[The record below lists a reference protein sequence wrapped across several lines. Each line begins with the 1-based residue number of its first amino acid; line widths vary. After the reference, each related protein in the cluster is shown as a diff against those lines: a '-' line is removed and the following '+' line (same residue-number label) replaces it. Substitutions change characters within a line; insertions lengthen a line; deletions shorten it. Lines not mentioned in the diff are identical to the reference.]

1 MTDRSSLYKGLSCAA
16 WGYFFLVFDV
26 NLGTVSILPRFVG
39 WLLFLRAI
47 DELKEER
54 RDLALLRPL
63 GVLLALWTG
72 ADWLASWAGR
82 DVDGHFPPL
91 DLVVAVAQ
99 LYFLFQFLTD
109 MAALAETRHPEGGAL
124 GRKIL
129 LCRTVQT
136 VLVTAF
142 ALAPYLPARLPEG
155 VSGGALAVLAIAY
168 CLLGAA
174 LMLFMFQLRRA
185 FRDAAPPPLPPAPGG
200 GTGEI

>member
-26 NLGTVSILPRFVG
+26 NLGTVSILPRFAG
-39 WLLFLRAI
+39 WLLLLHAI
-47 DELKEER
+47 EELKEER
-54 RDLALLRPL
+54 RDLALLRSL
-63 GVLLALWTG
+63 GILLALWTG

-82 DVDGHFPPL
+82 DVDGHLPPL

-109 MAALAETRHPEGGAL
+109 MAALAEARHPEGGAL

-155 VSGGALAVLAIAY
+155 VSGGVLAVLAIAY
-168 CLLGAA
+168 CLLGVA

-200 GTGEI
+200 GIGEI